1 MGGLVKWEEIL
12 LAIFAGLSLSLA
24 VQAQTDPHAGP
35 ITIEDFDSAP
45 EVNADALID
54 AVNGRVS
61 DDRLDQALDSLS
73 ADENLQ
79 TERPEWTP
87 EPMQFRKRRGGS
99 NAFLRAIAGFFQAI
113 GEIVGYLLIA
123 LITIAIAAAL
133 YFIFGES
140 LTLRGRQKPEKTE
153 PDISE
158 MPDMRPEEAA
168 AIALLEDA
176 DALAAAGR
184 FAEAVH
190 LLLFR
195 SIDDIQKKR
204 QGSVP
209 RSLTAREIGTL
220 DTLPGRVRA
229 ALSPI
234 ITVVERSFFGGR
246 EVDAEGWKAA
256 RQSYQDFAFGE
267 AWA

>member
-1 MGGLVKWEEIL
+1 MGGLVKWKETL
-12 LAIFAGLSLSLA
+12 LAIFACFTLSFTA
-24 VQAQTDPHAGP
+24 QAQTDPHAEP
-35 ITIEDFDSAP
+35 ITIEDFNAAP
-45 EVNADALID
+45 EANADAALD
-54 AVNGRVS
+54 AVHGVVP
-61 DDRLDQALDSLS
+61 DERLDRALDILA
-73 ADENLQ
+73 ADEDLQ

-87 EPMQFRKRRGGS
+87 EPMQFKTRS
-99 NAFLRAIAGFFQAI
+99 PPNAFFRAIAGFFQAI
-113 GEIVGYLLIA
+113 SETVGYILMAVIA
-123 LITIAIAAAL
+123 VAIAAAL
-133 YFIFGES
+133 YFILGES
-140 LTLRGRQKPEKTE
+140 LTLRGRQKLKKIE

-195 SIDDIQKKR
+195 SIGDIQEKQ

-234 ITVVERSFFGGR
+234 ITIVERSFFGGR
-246 EVDAEGWKAA
+246 EVDSDGWQAA

>member
-1 MGGLVKWEEIL
+1 VGGLVKWKEIL
-12 LAIFAGLSLSLA
+12 LAIFACHSLSLTA
-24 VQAQTDPHAGP
+24 HAQTDPHAEP
-35 ITIEDFDSAP
+35 NTLEKFDSTP
-45 EVNADALID
+45 EVNAEAS
-54 AVNGRVS
+54 VNAINGEVS
-61 DDRLDQALDSLS
+61 DERLDRALDILS
-73 ADENLQ
+73 ADKDLQ

-87 EPMQFRKRRGGS
+87 EPMQFKRREPP
-99 NAFLRAIAGFFQAI
+99 NAFFLAIGKFFQAI
-113 GEIVGYLLIA
+113 GGLVGYLLMA
-123 LITIAIAAAL
+123 LIAVAIAAAL

-140 LTLRGRQKPEKTE
+140 LTLRGKQKPEKIAPE
-153 PDISE
+153 ISE

-176 DALAAAGR
+176 DALAATGR

-195 SIDDIQKKR
+195 SIGDIQEKR

-246 EVDAEGWKAA
+246 EVDAEGWKSA